1 MSDRPRREAPP
12 AKRRASRPSLRN
24 QLLMIF
30 GILALAGGAFYT
42 ALVVVTQVDH
52 IFFPNSEI
60 HISGIPGVN
69 SLPGVDAS
77 GNSGNASNSGDQGG
91 RRQYVLVMGL
101 DRRPSDGDEPTRTD
115 TMFLLMVDPVSD
127 TARGL
132 ALPRDLWVHIPI
144 DDTPGNYI
152 ENRINTAYRNGQ
164 LGGWEG
170 GGIGTVERTVED
182 LLGIKIDHYVMIDFD
197 GFREVVNLLGGI
209 DIDVPA
215 PGVDDPEY
223 SETELPGDYY
233 PCVFPAGHYHMDGSE
248 ALCYARVRRNSDDLD
263 RINRQQRVMLAMI
276 DKAAQLNFL
285 NSPKAL
291 INLWNKYKDTVKTDI
306 NDLQVPGY
314 AEMAANIDRNSL
326 SFLTLGVVT
335 TPFTT
340 DDGAQVL
347 LPSPEGVKQ
356 IVDAFLSDGQL
367 LQENATVEV
376 QADAS
381 SSADA
386 SNIAQYLISQGM
398 PQSNVDASDAVPAT
412 SGKTQIVVYG
422 DTQYTAKRIAGW
434 LGVST
439 EQIRVATPE
448 EPALRTTDSDILVI
462 LGNDVNVDYTPPP
475 TPTPEP

>member
-52 IFFPNSEI
+52 IFFPDSEI
-60 HISGIPGVN
+60 HISGIPGVDQ
-69 SLPGVDAS
+69 LPGVDAE
-77 GNSGNASNSGDQGG
+77 GNSGEAATGDEGG
-91 RRQYVLVMGL
+91 RRQYILVMGL
-101 DRRPSDGDEPTRTD
+101 DRRPSDGEEPTRTD

-132 ALPRDLWVHIPI
+132 AMPRDLWVHIPI

-152 ENRINTAYRNGQ
+152 DDRINTAYRWGANNN
-164 LGGWEG
+164 WEG
-170 GGIGTVERTVED
+170 GGIGTVERTVEN
-182 LLGIKIDHYVMIDFD
+182 LLGIEIDHYVMIDFD

-209 DIDVPA
+209 DIDVPD

-223 SETELPGDYY
+223 SETELPGDFY
-233 PCVFPAGHYHMDGSE
+233 PCVFPPGHYHMDGSQ

-285 NSPKAL
+285 DSPKAL
-291 INLWNKYKDTVKTDI
+291 VNLWNKYKDTVKTDV
-306 NDLQVPGY
+306 NDLQVPGF
-314 AEMAANIDRNSL
+314 AQMAANIDRNSL

-356 IVDAFLSDGQL
+356 IVEAFLSDGQL

-376 QADAS
+376 QNATATEGK
-381 SSADA
+381 ATNTA
-386 SNIAQYLISQGM
+386 AYLVSLGM
-398 PQSNVDASDAVPAT
+398 PESNVVTSDAVPAP
-412 SGKTQIVVYG
+412 SPKTQIVVYG
-422 DTQYTAKRIAGW
+422 NSQYTAKRIAGW

-439 EQIRVATPE
+439 EQIRTATPE
-448 EPALRTTDSDILVI
+448 DQTLRTTDSDILVI
-462 LGNDVNVDYTPPP
+462 LGDDVTVDYTPPP